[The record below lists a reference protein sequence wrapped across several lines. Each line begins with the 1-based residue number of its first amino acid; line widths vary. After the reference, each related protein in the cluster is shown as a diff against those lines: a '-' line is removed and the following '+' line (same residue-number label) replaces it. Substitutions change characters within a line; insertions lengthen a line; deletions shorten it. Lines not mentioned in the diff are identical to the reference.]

1 METEA
6 GLGGQRVDPVA
17 AADPAPAAE
26 AVVVAGPPVAEF
38 PPVSAPPPPAAVPPV
53 AAPRLV
59 PGVGETI
66 SGALDLAL
74 SSSRTIRRASL
85 YIGLLSVALA
95 GPAIVVFLAIVREL
109 GGPEETLA
117 VMSGQQDF
125 VTSWVTRSVSWL
137 GLSAGLAFLGVIA
150 VAFEAQILAVA
161 IVGGTA
167 TGRPIGVRAAL
178 RLSRRVFWL
187 VLVAAV
193 LVAILERVVT
203 TATEALMVG
212 ATDSEALATT
222 AMIVAGALVTMPFGY
237 YQAGIVLGEV
247 GPGEALKR
255 STWITR
261 ARWRLAILV
270 ASAGVVLSI
279 VEIFALGAGLD
290 LVARFVGATGLGIEG
305 SAATALVT
313 VAVVLAC
320 VVAVGSLVVT
330 IAALVV
336 APQVFVF
343 LRITGYSGGLDRAR
357 PAAEGS
363 GRPTRLVTRPMLAL
377 IALTVLAAL
386 AGLLTLWS

>member
-6 GLGGQRVDPVA
+6 GLGGQGVDPAAVA
-17 AADPAPAAE
+17 DLASPAQAVTLTAPPGAASA
-26 AVVVAGPPVAEF
+26 
-38 PPVSAPPPPAAVPPV
+38 PVSAAPPV
-53 AAPRLV
+53 AAPRAI

-66 SGALDLAL
+66 SGAFDLAL
-74 SSSRTIRRASL
+74 TSSRTIRRASL
-85 YIGLLSVALA
+85 YIGLLTVALA

-117 VMSGQQDF
+117 VMSGQQEF
-125 VTSWVTRSVSWL
+125 ATSWVTRSVSWL

-150 VAFEAQILAVA
+150 VAFEAQILAMA
-161 IVGGTA
+161 IVGGAA
-167 TGRPIGVRAAL
+167 TSRPIGVRAAL

-203 TATEALMVG
+203 TATEAVMVR
-212 ATDSEALATT
+212 ATDSQGLATT

-290 LVARFVGATGLGIEG
+290 LVARLVDAAGLGLDG

-343 LRITGYSGGLDRAR
+343 LRITGYSVGLDRAR
-357 PAAEGS
+357 PAAEVS

-377 IALTVLAAL
+377 IGLTSLAAL

>member
-1 METEA
+1 LETEA
-6 GLGGQRVDPVA
+6 GLGGQGVEP
-17 AADPAPAAE
+17 
-26 AVVVAGPPVAEF
+26 AVVADLASPAQAVTLTAPPGAASA
-38 PPVSAPPPPAAVPPV
+38 PVSAAPLV
-53 AAPRLV
+53 AAPRAI

-66 SGALDLAL
+66 SGAFDLAL
-74 SSSRTIRRASL
+74 TSSRTIRRASV
-85 YIGLLSVALA
+85 YIGLLTVALA

-117 VMSGQQDF
+117 VMSGQQEF
-125 VTSWVTRSVSWL
+125 ATSWVTRSVSWL

-150 VAFEAQILAVA
+150 VAFEAQILAMA
-161 IVGGTA
+161 IVGGAA
-167 TGRPIGVRAAL
+167 TSRPIGVRAAL

-203 TATEALMVG
+203 TATEAVMVR
-212 ATDSEALATT
+212 ATDSQGLATT

-290 LVARFVGATGLGIEG
+290 LVARLVDAAGLGLDG

-343 LRITGYSGGLDRAR
+343 LRITGYSVGLDRAR
-357 PAAEGS
+357 PAAEVS

-377 IALTVLAAL
+377 IGLTSLAAL